1 MKDSSKTKLA
11 KCCAGCL
18 VLAAIAAAVVPAI
31 VEGQQSAAARE
42 VAQQQFD
49 TQVQYHY
56 AHLPVGH
63 VEQIFTAPR

>member
-1 MKDSSKTKLA
+1 MKDSSKVKFA
-11 KCCAGCL
+11 KRCAGCL

-31 VEGQQSAAARE
+31 VEGGQSARQRE
-42 VAQQQFD
+42 IAQPQFD

-63 VEQIFTAPR
+63 IEQIFVGQR